1 MSQAAP
7 GQPLPAHAIRPVNPV
22 AITAHSLVSAA
33 GVGLQALVDVCNS
46 GQTALAPNG
55 FTRLPLATWA
65 GEVQALRDLAWPGQW
80 AEWDC
85 RANRLAWL
93 GLQADNF
100 ITAAHAA
107 CAQFGAARVGLV
119 LGTSAS
125 SIGASELA
133 YRTLDEEGGFP
144 AGLRSE
150 RLNTL
155 HAVSAFVQLALGLQ
169 GPCCTVSTACS
180 SSAKAFAQA
189 QRWLQLGLCDAVVV
203 GGVDALCDSVF
214 FGFNALQLVAPD
226 ACSPFSA
233 TRCGISVGE
242 AAGFAQL
249 QRPVAH
255 HNSAVNLLGYGE
267 ANDAHHMSAPHPQGL
282 GAQAALEDALARAQ
296 VHAHAVQHLQLHGT
310 GTLQNDAVEAA
321 LVARCYASTVHAST
335 TKGAVGHTMG
345 AAGMVGALACVH
357 ALQTGQPLASVGTA
371 AIDPALPGVFAE
383 QVRLGLQPPGPTA
396 PLQPLQLATSH
407 AFGFG
412 GNNCVL
418 VFGVAGVAKE
428 QHDVLGLTG

>member
-1 MSQAAP
+1 MTDAEPLA
-7 GQPLPAHAIRPVNPV
+7 PLPKPITPT

-33 GVGLQALVDVCNS
+33 GVGLQALVDVCSS
-46 GQTALAPNG
+46 GQTALKPNT
-55 FTRLPLATWA
+55 FTRLPLHTWA
-65 GEVQALRDLAWPGQW
+65 GEVQALRDLAWPARW

-100 ITAAHAA
+100 ITAAQTA

-133 YRTLDEEGGFP
+133 YRTLDSSGGFP

-155 HAVSAFVQLALGLQ
+155 HAVAAFVQQALGLQ

-214 FGFNALQLVAPD
+214 FGFHALQLVSPG
-226 ACSPFSA
+226 ACEPFGAARS
-233 TRCGISVGE
+233 GISVGE
-242 AAGFAQL
+242 AAGFALL
-249 QRPVAH
+249 QRPRANADSCVQ
-255 HNSAVNLLGYGE
+255 LLGHGE

-282 GAQAALEDALARAQ
+282 GAQAALSDALARANL
-296 VHAHAVQHLQLHGT
+296 HAHAVQHLQLHGT
-310 GTLQNDAVEAA
+310 GTPQNDAVEAA
-321 LVARCYASTVHAST
+321 LVARCYAPTLHASA
-335 TKGAVGHTMG
+335 TKGATGHTMG

-357 ALQTGQPLASVGTA
+357 ALQGSQPLATVGTPA
-371 AIDPALPGVFAE
+371 LDPALPATFA
-383 QVRLGLQPPGPTA
+383 QQLRLGDDQKGHPATLQVA
-396 PLQPLQLATSH
+396 ASH

-418 VFGVAGVAKE
+418 VFGVAA
-428 QHDVLGLTG
+428 